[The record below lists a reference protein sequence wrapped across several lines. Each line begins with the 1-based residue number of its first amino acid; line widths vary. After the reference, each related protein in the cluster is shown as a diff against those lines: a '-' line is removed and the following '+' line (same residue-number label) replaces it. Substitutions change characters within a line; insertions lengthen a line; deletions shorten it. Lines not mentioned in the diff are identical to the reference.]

1 MIITDINVKRELKT
15 VRCSELEESLS
26 SYPDDEVD
34 GRSDMQMLAD
44 ECGYILSIFEE
55 EGHDYNDSLNRAK
68 EILRETKNGK
78 QMPLYKDTLK
88 PKYREIEI
96 QDARQLVNEYKRLKS
111 LMQRLETKGYY
122 SQWY

>member
-1 MIITDINVKRELKT
+1 MIITDIDVKKELKT

-55 EGHDYNDSLNRAK
+55 EGHNYNDSLNRAN